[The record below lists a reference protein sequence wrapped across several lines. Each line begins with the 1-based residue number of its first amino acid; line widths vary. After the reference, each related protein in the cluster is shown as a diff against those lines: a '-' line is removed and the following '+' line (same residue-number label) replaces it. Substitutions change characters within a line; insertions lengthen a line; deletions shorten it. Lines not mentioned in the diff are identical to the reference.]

1 MPTAQTLCER
11 RTENSLWIEPRRAP
25 LCCPDPSPSLCSM
38 SNAVA
43 CLLSRTLWGRY
54 SLLCWLSFPL
64 LRNMTYRWIYRSL
77 DTPEVV
83 PHLQDALN
91 DLPEALARALALRD
105 ITTLD
110 EARHFF
116 RADRA
121 DLHDPFLMQDME
133 AAADRL
139 AEAIADDERV
149 LVYGDY
155 DVDGTTATA
164 LVTSFLRDHG
174 IEASFF
180 IPDRQED
187 GYGLCKRGL
196 DAAVD
201 RGAGLVV
208 ALDCGITGHDEA
220 DYAREQELDLI
231 ICDHHTP
238 KDTLPDALAVLDPKR
253 EDCGYPFTE
262 LSGCGVGF
270 KLVQAT
276 LDRLDGPASREG
288 AFAGLD
294 LLAISTASDIVP
306 LHGENRVLMSEGLR
320 ALQESTRPGL
330 RAMADAADLDLQ
342 TVTSTGSIVFTLGPR
357 INAAGRMAHARTAVE
372 LLLADDVETARP
384 LAEELEAL
392 NQERRDLDGRIEKEA
407 VAKAERQITSRS
419 PHALV
424 LYDPDWHVGVI
435 GIVASR
441 IVERFYKPTILL
453 TRDGDEVKGSAR
465 SIEGINI
472 YDALT
477 DCEDVLT
484 QFGGHDHAAGM
495 SLPEDNIEAFRDRFD
510 AAVGERVTAEM
521 LTPSIKVDA
530 ELDLRQI
537 GALRDRFWAVLQ
549 QFGPFGPS
557 NPTPVFH
564 GTDLTVVGQPRT
576 VGQNGGHLKFK
587 VKQSGDTQ
595 AKPLDV
601 IGFGMGEKLSVLRE
615 HQQKG
620 VPLEL
625 LFSIEENT
633 WNGRTTLQL
642 KARDVRLAQE

>member
-1 MPTAQTLCER
+1 
-11 RTENSLWIEPRRAP
+11 
-25 LCCPDPSPSLCSM
+25 
-38 SNAVA
+38 
-43 CLLSRTLWGRY
+43 
-54 SLLCWLSFPL
+54 
-64 LRNMTYRWIYRSL
+64 MTYRWIYRSL
-77 DTPEVV
+77 DAPDVV
-83 PHLQDALN
+83 SHLRNALN
-91 DLPEALARALALRD
+91 DLPEALARALALRG
-105 ITTLD
+105 ITSLE
-110 EARHFF
+110 EARDFF

-121 DLHDPFLMQDME
+121 DLHDPFRMADMT

-139 AEAIADDERV
+139 ATAIETGEPV

-164 LVTSFLRDHG
+164 LVASFLRERGVD
-174 IEASFF
+174 ASFF

-187 GYGLCKRGL
+187 GYGLCERGL
-196 DAAVD
+196 DAAVE
-201 RGAGLVV
+201 RGASLVV
-208 ALDCGITGHDEA
+208 ALDCGITGHAEA
-220 DYAREQELDLI
+220 DYAREQGLDLI

-238 KDTLPDALAVLDPKR
+238 KDTLPDAHAVLDPKR
-253 EDCGYPFTE
+253 DDCDYPFAE

-276 LDRLDGPASREG
+276 LDRLGDPDSRRD
-288 AFAGLD
+288 AFDGLD

-306 LHGENRVLMSEGLR
+306 LHGENRVLMSEGLH
-320 ALQESTRPGL
+320 ALQNSTRPGL

-342 TVTSTGSIVFTLGPR
+342 NVGSTGSIVFTLGPR

-372 LLLADDVETARP
+372 LLLAEDLDAARP
-384 LAEELEAL
+384 LAQELETL
-392 NQERRDLDGRIEKEA
+392 NQQRRDLDSEIEEEA
-407 VAKAERQITSRS
+407 IEKAERQITSRS

-424 LYDPDWHVGVI
+424 LCDPDWHVGII

-441 IVERFYKPTILL
+441 IVEHFYKPTILL
-453 TRDGDEVKGSAR
+453 TRDGDAAKGSAR
-465 SIEGINI
+465 SIDGINI

-477 DCEDVLT
+477 DCEDILT

-495 SLPEDNIEAFRDRFD
+495 SLPEDNIEAFRDGFD
-510 AAVGERVTAEM
+510 AAIGERVTAEM

-530 ELDLRQI
+530 ALDLREI

-564 GTDLTVVGQPRT
+564 GTDLTVVGRPRT

-587 VKQSGDTQ
+587 VKQSGDGQ
-595 AKPLDV
+595 ARPLDV
-601 IGFGMGEKLSVLRE
+601 IGFGMGEKLSVLKE
-615 HQQKG
+615 HQETG
-620 VPLEL
+620 TPLEL

-642 KARDVRLAQE
+642 KARDVRLAEE